1 MICNI
6 YTLYLRMENSFL
18 KTGKVTVDNYI
29 DTETGELIGTTVNK
43 STYLANTKE
52 EFYLM
57 YSSMILILKGSSDV
71 KVKLFAALLERYGKG
86 QEFSMSKALKV
97 IIAEETGCK
106 PRSFDTAFTYLVRE
120 NIIVKIGPQL
130 YRVNPRH
137 VFQGSSSE
145 RNNQL
150 KAVIELGYK
159 DC

>member
-1 MICNI
+1 M
-6 YTLYLRMENSFL
+6 
-18 KTGKVTVDNYI
+18 V
-29 DTETGELIGTTVNK
+29 
-43 STYLANTKE
+43 
-52 EFYLM
+52 
-57 YSSMILILKGSSDV
+57 LILKGSSDV
-71 KVKLFAALLERYGKG
+71 KMKLFAALLERYSKG
-86 QEFSMSKALKV
+86 QEFSMSKALKI

-106 PRSFDTAFTYLVRE
+106 PRSFDTAFTWLVRQ

-150 KAVIELGYK
+150 RAILELHCK